1 MFYMQLNQE
10 DHGAISYE
18 STLEF
23 ETRKFVLKS
32 KLLSLLGKP

>member
-1 MFYMQLNQE
+1 MKLNQE
-10 DHGAISYE
+10 DRRAILHE